1 VKASHDRLAQRLSRA
16 VGRLEDPAAPLV
28 VIDLDAFDANLA
40 DMLRRAGGTP
50 IRLASKSVR
59 IPALIQRALGS
70 PGVKGVLSYNL
81 REALWLVREGIADDA
96 VVAYPTVDSVAVRDL
111 SADAQAQARVTL
123 MIDCPAHLDLIDTAR
138 AAAGTPTAPLRI
150 AIDVDAGLRWRTAHV
165 GPKRSPLFDTRE
177 ILDLARE
184 VLARGMVLDGV
195 MTYEGQ
201 VAGVPD
207 EVPGQRAKSFV
218 VRRLKRASINQLVHR
233 RALIANALAE
243 VAPLRFWNGGGSG
256 SIESTVADP
265 VVTEVAAGS
274 GLLVPA
280 LFDHYPSFRPRPAA
294 YFGVRVVRRPGAG
307 VATVAGGGF
316 IASGP
321 PGKDRAPT
329 PWAPGG
335 LRLTGLEGAGE
346 VQTPLVGPGA
356 DSLRVG
362 DLVWFRHAKAGE
374 LAEHTNQVHL
384 LRGDD
389 IVDTVSSYRG
399 LGHAW

>member
-1 VKASHDRLAQRLSRA
+1 VRPSHDRLAQRLSRA

-28 VIDLDAFDANLA
+28 VVDLDAFDANLA

-59 IPALIQRALGS
+59 IPALIRRALDS
-70 PGVKGVLSYNL
+70 PGVDGILSYNL
-81 REALWLVREGIADDA
+81 REALWLVREGITDDA
-96 VVAYPTVDSVAVRDL
+96 VLAYPTVDSVAMRDL
-111 SADAQAQARVTL
+111 STDAQAQARITL
-123 MIDCPAHLDLIDTAR
+123 MIDCVAHLDLIDTAR
-138 AAAGTPTAPLRI
+138 TVAGAPTAPLRI
-150 AIDVDAGLRWRTAHV
+150 AIDVDAGLRWRTTHV
-165 GPKRSPLFDTRE
+165 GPKRSPLFDARD

-218 VRRLKRASINQLVHR
+218 VRRLKRASINQLAHR

-274 GLLVPA
+274 GLLVPT
-280 LFDHYPSFRPRPAA
+280 LFDHYQSFRPRPAA
-294 YFGVRVVRRPGAG
+294 YFGVRVVRRPGTG

-321 PGKDRAPT
+321 SGKDRAPA

-356 DSLRVG
+356 ASLRMG

-389 IVDTVSSYRG
+389 IIDTVSSYRG

>member
-1 VKASHDRLAQRLSRA
+1 MKPSHDRLAQRLSRA
-16 VGRLEDPAAPLV
+16 VGTLEDPGAPLV
-28 VIDLDAFDANLA
+28 IVDLDAFDANLA

-59 IPALIQRALGS
+59 IPALIRRALAAT
-70 PGVKGVLSYNL
+70 GVAGVLSYNL
-81 REALWLVREGIADDA
+81 REALWLVREDITDDA

-111 SADAQAQARVTL
+111 SADTGAQQQVTL

-138 AAAGTPTAPLRI
+138 AAAGAPTAPLRI
-150 AIDVDAGLRWRTAHV
+150 AIDVDAGLRWRTTHI
-165 GPKRSPLFDTRE
+165 GPKRSPLFDVGD

-184 VLARGMVLDGV
+184 VVARGMVLDGV

-207 EVPGQRAKSFV
+207 DVPGQRAKSFV
-218 VRRLKRASINQLVHR
+218 VRRLKQASINQLIHR

-280 LFDHYPSFRPRPAA
+280 LFDHYQSFRPRPAA
-294 YFGVRVVRRPGAG
+294 YFGVRVVRRPTAGA
-307 VATVAGGGF
+307 ATVAGGGF

-321 PGKDRAPT
+321 TGKDRAPT